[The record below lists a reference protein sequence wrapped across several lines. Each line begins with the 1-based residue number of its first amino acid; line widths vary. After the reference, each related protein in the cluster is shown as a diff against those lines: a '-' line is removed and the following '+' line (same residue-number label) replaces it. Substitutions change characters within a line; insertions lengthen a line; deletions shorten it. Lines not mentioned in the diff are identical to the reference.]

1 MKSTRLLRAIGD
13 IDEGYVTEATS
24 PRRRSVWM
32 AVGAIAACVAVTL
45 SVVTATHL
53 NQKPNLIDP
62 SDEPISPTQSPTQT
76 KPQPDPPLPII
87 NVIPSTEGAMGYE
100 GYIAPTIDDM
110 NFPTPWRETD
120 KIQTLPVYDN
130 SVMAERYNVTH
141 DLTPTEAEKQAMAAD
156 LIYMAK
162 KLGIPDPQPV
172 WNGDYLPCYSLAYGD
187 YVLTADDTKLR
198 VFLPMP
204 EGCSLETTDS
214 YDTLEA
220 SAYRILETYRDVIG
234 LKNPRLAISYGD
246 YTINGEQMWMNVQFY
261 EQGDIPAETLR
272 NYCFNSV
279 HLLVWNDSS
288 LQISFDRLDLSTVI
302 GEYALISV
310 EEAKAALLEGYY
322 VTSAAD
328 PFPGLDH
335 IEQVEIT
342 YRNAFWDNVF
352 LPYYKFYVEEADPLP
367 GAAQMGMKSYATY
380 YVPAVQRQYI
390 QGLPLWDGSIN
401 S

>member
-13 IDEGYVTEATS
+13 IDEGYVTEAAS

-45 SVVTATHL
+45 SVMTAAHL
-53 NQKPNLIDP
+53 NQKLNLIDP

-76 KPQPDPPLPII
+76 KPQPDPQLPII

-100 GYIAPTIDDM
+100 GYIAPSFADM

-141 DLTPTEAEKQAMAAD
+141 DLTPTEEEKQKMAAD

-172 WNGDYLPCYSLAYGD
+172 WNDDYWPHYSLTYGD
-187 YVLTADDTKLR
+187 YVLEAEDTRLR

-234 LKNPRLAISYGD
+234 LKNPRLAIGNGD
-246 YTINGEQMWMNVQFY
+246 YTIDGEQIWMNVQFY

-272 NYCFNSV
+272 NYCFNAV
-279 HLLVWNDSS
+279 DLYEDADQRLV
-288 LQISFDRLDLSTVI
+288 ISFGRLDSGPILS
-302 GEYALISV
+302 EYPLISV
-310 EEAKAALLEGYY
+310 EEAKAALSEGYY
-322 VTSAAD
+322 VTSTTE
-328 PFPGLDH
+328 PFPGLDR
-335 IEQVEIT
+335 IEKVELT

-352 LPYYKFYVEEADPLP
+352 LPYYKFYVEETESAL
-367 GAAQMGMKSYATY
+367 AEYLGMRSYATY